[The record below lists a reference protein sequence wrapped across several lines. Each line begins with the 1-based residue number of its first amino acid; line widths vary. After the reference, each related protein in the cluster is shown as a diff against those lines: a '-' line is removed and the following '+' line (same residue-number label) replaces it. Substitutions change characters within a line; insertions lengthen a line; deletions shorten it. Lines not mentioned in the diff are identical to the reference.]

1 MLGDCRAAAMKHTPD
16 SQAISRPVVLVVDD
30 EPITRLLAGEALEGV
45 GLVVVEA
52 EDGIRAVEAYR
63 HVRPALV
70 LLDLLMPHMDGVSA
84 CAELRRLPEEERT
97 PILIMTGLDDE

>member
-30 EPITRLLAGEALEGV
+30 EPITRLLAREALEGV

-52 EDGIRAVEAYR
+52 GGWNTSGGGVSPCTSCSRAVGSSHASYGWGFGMR
-63 HVRPALV
+63 
-70 LLDLLMPHMDGVSA
+70 
-84 CAELRRLPEEERT
+84 
-97 PILIMTGLDDE
+97 